1 MSRQVV
7 LGRCY
12 DTSGGTEVSKNRA
25 ISSEDKRKQTSL
37 LFLWISFQILL
48 ISQLVLLVLVHCAGF
63 SANTYQL
70 LISLHE
76 RAALYMFDEQ
86 MRFCAVKSTPSWLSK
101 TSIKDEKQKSGNLKV
116 K

>member
-48 ISQLVLLVLVHCAGF
+48 ISQLVLLVLVHCAEL
-63 SANTYQL
+63 SANTYQTFNQFAQA
-70 LISLHE
+70 SGP
-76 RAALYMFDEQ
+76 LY
-86 MRFCAVKSTPSWLSK
+86 V
-101 TSIKDEKQKSGNLKV
+101 
-116 K
+116 